1 MGKAQTGFKLEILG
15 PFEPYHQLLP
25 PPHSNRFFPHT
36 SQLNFRGSG
45 VSTSIPTPHPPPH
58 MLQKPISFSN
68 FSEAAAQPPPTY
80 KVKGCWFF

>member
-45 VSTSIPTPHPPPH
+45 VSTSNPTPHPSH

-80 KVKGCWFF
+80 KVKGCWF